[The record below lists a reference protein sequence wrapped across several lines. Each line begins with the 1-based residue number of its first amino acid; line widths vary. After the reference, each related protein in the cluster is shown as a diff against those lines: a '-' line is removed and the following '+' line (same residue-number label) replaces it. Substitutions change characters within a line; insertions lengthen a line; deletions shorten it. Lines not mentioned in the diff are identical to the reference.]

1 MIYVPLYGTLCRVFS
16 IVNIALIHKNTFF
29 ISAFQIDLNNYE
41 VPITIVVSFAK
52 LQKKSCLTP

>member
-41 VPITIVVSFAK
+41 VLKFSYFSIFVIDTQID
-52 LQKKSCLTP
+52 T